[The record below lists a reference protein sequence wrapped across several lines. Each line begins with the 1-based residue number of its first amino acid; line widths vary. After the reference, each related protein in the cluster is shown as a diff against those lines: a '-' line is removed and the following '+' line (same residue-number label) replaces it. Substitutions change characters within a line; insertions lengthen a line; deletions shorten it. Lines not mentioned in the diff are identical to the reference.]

1 MSTTTIDDI
10 RPEAVMSPEE
20 LERWKALPADE
31 QLARLRTAIELGVD
45 SGRSDLDMDKIWSRI
60 RTRHPDAEL

>member
-1 MSTTTIDDI
+1 MTTETVDDI

-31 QLARLRTAIELGVD
+31 QLARLRAAIQQGLD
-45 SGRSDLDMDKIWSRI
+45 SGRSELDMDQIWNRI
-60 RTRHPDAEL
+60 RARHPDAKL

>member
-20 LERWKALPADE
+20 LERWTALPADE